1 MLLLT
6 EMPLE
11 KGINMGLRFVGL
23 LSFLLALSIFLHFLA
38 VTPGYGNGAHI
49 GEQEVFSGDV
59 GEYFIRV
66 TTIPIVGLM
75 HLSIFMSHEDKMV
88 PMQDIA
94 ITISAKQTDEKEG
107 LVGPIEAIQSDTEQN
122 WFGADIA
129 IEKEGIWRFRLS
141 LNEANTSE
149 EITFDTYVRQPSRV
163 YGPLF
168 GLLGIGLV
176 LGMLVMVKL
185 FKRRRISSK
194 MIYDR
199 QKGHRH

>member
-1 MLLLT
+1 
-6 EMPLE
+6 
-11 KGINMGLRFVGL
+11 
-23 LSFLLALSIFLHFLA
+23 
-38 VTPGYGNGAHI
+38 
-49 GEQEVFSGDV
+49 
-59 GEYFIRV
+59 
-66 TTIPIVGLM
+66 M

-88 PMQDIA
+88 PIQDIA

-107 LVGPIEAIQSDTEQN
+107 LVGPIEAIQSDKEQN

-141 LNEANTSE
+141 LNEVNTSE

-163 YGPLF
+163 YGPLL

-176 LGMLVMVKL
+176 LGILVMVKL

-194 MIYDR
+194 MIYDH
-199 QKGHRH
+199 QKGHKH